1 MCAEKVTKMNVT
13 QQSNFLAF
21 KSDIHNSTDNIIKA
35 NFVTQLRL
43 TSSVKKTDGYF
54 ANADV

>member
-1 MCAEKVTKMNVT
+1 MNVT